1 LPGCGKKRGKNL
13 LSTCSGKAAVRAKA
27 ILAAMARLDPPFEGE
42 AGRTYSFLDSSRMR
56 NVQYGRAHIGNGA
69 VQHVIQC
76 PLCYLPLAPEGR
88 EAMAEKLVLV
98 GVIPEIVV
106 IGPAEQVVWLS
117 DAANLKIEFDP
128 NRCPFQSNVFQ
139 APQGRQLQSGPPRPG
154 TNPGSYKYRLWMN
167 DQPIGHGE
175 VILREK

>member
-1 LPGCGKKRGKNL
+1 
-13 LSTCSGKAAVRAKA
+13 
-27 ILAAMARLDPPFEGE
+27 
-42 AGRTYSFLDSSRMR
+42 
-56 NVQYGRAHIGNGA
+56 
-69 VQHVIQC
+69 
-76 PLCYLPLAPEGR
+76 
-88 EAMAEKLVLV
+88 MAEKLVLV
-98 GVIPEIVV
+98 GMIPEIVV

-117 DAANLKIEFDP
+117 DTANLKIEFDP

-154 TNPGSYKYRLWMN
+154 INPGSYKYRLWMN

>member
-1 LPGCGKKRGKNL
+1 LKGN
-13 LSTCSGKAAVRAKA
+13 KAA
-27 ILAAMARLDPPFEGE
+27 G
-42 AGRTYSFLDSSRMR
+42 
-56 NVQYGRAHIGNGA
+56 
-69 VQHVIQC
+69 HVIQSA
-76 PLCYLPLAPEGR
+76 LCYLRGASEGR

-128 NRCPFQSNVFQ
+128 NRCPFKSNVFQ

>member
-1 LPGCGKKRGKNL
+1 
-13 LSTCSGKAAVRAKA
+13 
-27 ILAAMARLDPPFEGE
+27 MPPF
-42 AGRTYSFLDSSRMR
+42 
-56 NVQYGRAHIGNGA
+56 
-69 VQHVIQC
+69 
-76 PLCYLPLAPEGR
+76 LCYLHQAPEGR
-88 EAMAEKLVLV
+88 ETMAEKLVLV

-117 DAANLKIEFDP
+117 DTANLKIEFDP

-139 APQGRQLQSGPPRPG
+139 APQGRQLESGPPRPG
-154 TNPGSYKYRLWMN
+154 VNPGSYKYRLWLN